1 MTPINQ
7 KEIVINVEKATK
19 IIADASG
26 FGKIEIKIED
36 NKMKFF
42 CNNIAAEM
50 KDKWTYTVTYN
61 AMFVCLYGWQCLKHT
76 VKKLEC
82 PHCLAMRQFEKVDS
96 K

>member
-7 KEIVINVEKATK
+7 KEIVVNVEKATK

-42 CNNIAAEM
+42 
-50 KDKWTYTVTYN
+50 VTTS
-61 AMFVCLYGWQCLKHT
+61 QLK
-76 VKKLEC
+76 
-82 PHCLAMRQFEKVDS
+82 
-96 K
+96 